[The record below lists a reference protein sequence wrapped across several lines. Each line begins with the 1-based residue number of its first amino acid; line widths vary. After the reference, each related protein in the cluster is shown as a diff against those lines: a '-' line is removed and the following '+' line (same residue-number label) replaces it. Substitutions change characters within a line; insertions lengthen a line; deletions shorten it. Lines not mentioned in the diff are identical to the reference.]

1 MVLKAVKKTSI
12 QISLVMTS
20 RAASF
25 LMQES
30 MKKAISQ
37 TVIDLK
43 REVNKKVLKVP
54 RSKG

>member
-1 MVLKAVKKTSI
+1 MVLKAAVR
-12 QISLVMTS
+12 ISLVMTS
-20 RAASF
+20 RAATF
-25 LMQES
+25 LMQEA

-54 RSKG
+54 GSKG